1 MTQRAFSGHRERFEE
16 SRGNLKTLLLDFF
29 NRPFARERQGGWQCQ
44 MYELN
49 DTIVAVSSP
58 TSDKRVIVRITGPE
72 TIETCKQIFNSPIA
86 NHRLHRFR
94 WINADKSVK
103 SLIIDGTCG
112 VEAELNVDAQLYLFF
127 APHSYTGDDTAEIH
141 LHTNPAVTE
150 ALMGNLLGRG
160 LRMAGPGEFTA
171 RAYLNGKIDL
181 AQAEAVNEIIVSS
194 NGFQLAAAEKLL
206 SGRLS
211 ETTAKV
217 RSAMMDCLSL
227 IEAGLD
233 FSGED
238 IEFETGAEVIERL
251 LGVQEEL
258 EQVLHGSIRYESLID
273 LPAVGIAGAPNA
285 GKSSLLN
292 KLLGKER
299 SIVSHERKTTRDV
312 LTALCTL
319 EHCRC
324 VLFDCAGLVRE
335 TDNILDD
342 LAQQAAIEAL
352 RNSAVVVFCIDI
364 SKNTR
369 PRTQDPRHKSQDFC
383 LWAEEIGLWSLV
395 WSLGSV
401 GLIPVATKGDL
412 VSEPMLSNRL
422 AELNELF
429 GPAPKS
435 TPTNR
440 FSSID
445 NKADHS
451 KVNFGAGFLVTSAE
465 TGAGLELLR
474 NTIDRKI
481 IELESGFE
489 TAKSG
494 YTPLFEGTQSSV
506 ALTARHKQAVTEAIE
521 NVSESINELR
531 AGNDEV
537 AAMMLRAAY
546 QAISGIESA
555 TGSHVDEQILEQ
567 IFSRFCIGK

>member
-1 MTQRAFSGHRERFEE
+1 
-16 SRGNLKTLLLDFF
+16 
-29 NRPFARERQGGWQCQ
+29 
-44 MYELN
+44 MYDLN

-72 TIETCKQIFNSPIA
+72 TIETCKQIFNSPIT
-86 NHRLHRFR
+86 NHRLHKFR
-94 WINADKSVK
+94 WINTDKSVK
-103 SLIIDGTCG
+103 SLIIGGICG
-112 VEAELNVDAQLYLFF
+112 VDAELKIDAQLYLFLS
-127 APHSYTGDDTAEIH
+127 PHSYTGDDLAEIH
-141 LHTNPAVTE
+141 IHTNPAVTE
-150 ALMGNLLGRG
+150 VLIGNLLGKG

-194 NGFQLAAAEKLL
+194 NAFQLAAAEKLL

-227 IEAGLD
+227 TEAGLD
-233 FSGED
+233 FSAED
-238 IEFETGAEVIERL
+238 IELETGAEVIERL
-251 LGVQEEL
+251 LGVKKQL
-258 EQVLHGSIRYESLID
+258 EQLLTGSIRYESLID
-273 LPAVGIAGAPNA
+273 LPAVGITGAPNA

-299 SIVSHERKTTRDV
+299 SIVSHKRKTTRDV

-319 EHCRC
+319 THCRC
-324 VLFDCAGLVRE
+324 VLFDCAGLTPSLVARCSSHRSRA
-335 TDNILDD
+335 TGDGPRDVLDE

-352 RNSAVVVFCIDI
+352 RNSAVVVFCVDI
-364 SKNTR
+364 SKADWSEDISIRELIYSSCVEHDAYCVKENTQYAICD
-369 PRTQDPRHKSQDFC
+369 TK
-383 LWAEEIGLWSLV
+383 
-395 WSLGSV
+395 
-401 GLIPVATKGDL
+401 LIPVATKCDL
-412 VSEPMLSNRL
+412 VSERVLSNRL

-429 GPAPKS
+429 G
-435 TPTNR
+435 
-440 FSSID
+440 IEL
-445 NKADHS
+445 
-451 KVNFGAGFLVTSAE
+451 LVTSTE
-465 TGAGLELLR
+465 TGDGLELLR
-474 NTIDRKI
+474 ETIDRKI
-481 IELESGFE
+481 IELEPGFE
-489 TAKSG
+489 TAKSDA
-494 YTPLFEGTQSSV
+494 TPLFESTQSSV

-521 NVSESINELR
+521 NVSESISELR

-555 TGSHVDEQILEQ
+555 AGGHVDEQILEQ

>member
-1 MTQRAFSGHRERFEE
+1 
-16 SRGNLKTLLLDFF
+16 
-29 NRPFARERQGGWQCQ
+29 
-44 MYELN
+44 MYDLN

-58 TSDKRVIVRITGPE
+58 TSDERVIVRVTGPRA
-72 TIETCKQIFNSPIA
+72 IETCEQILDSSISALVEKQRS
-86 NHRLHRFR
+86 
-94 WINADKSVK
+94 
-103 SLIIDGTCG
+103 SL
-112 VEAELNVDAQLYLFF
+112 VEADVKIDDELEVKAQLYLFLS
-127 APHSYTGDDTAEIH
+127 PHSYTGDDIAEIH
-141 LHTNPAVTE
+141 IHTNTAVTE
-150 ALMGNLLGRG
+150 ALMDNLLDRG

-194 NGFQLAAAEKLL
+194 NAFQLAAAEKLL

-217 RSAMMDCLSL
+217 RSAIMDCLSL

-238 IEFETGAEVIERL
+238 IELETGADVVERL
-251 LGVQEEL
+251 LGVKEQL
-258 EQVLHGSIRYESLID
+258 EHLLTGSIRYETLID

-335 TDNILDD
+335 TDNILDE

-352 RNSAVVVFCIDI
+352 RNSAVVVFCVDI
-364 SKNTR
+364 SKA
-369 PRTQDPRHKSQDFC
+369 D
-383 LWAEEIGLWSLV
+383 WSEDISIRELTEPKIM
-395 WSLGSV
+395 
-401 GLIPVATKGDL
+401 IPVATKCDL
-412 VSEPMLSNRL
+412 VSEPVLSNRL
-422 AELNELF
+422 AELKEIF

-435 TPTNR
+435 TSANR
-440 FSSID
+440 FSSMD
-445 NKADHS
+445 NKTKHN
-451 KVNFGAGFLVTSAE
+451 KVDFGAGFLVTSAE

-474 NTIDRKI
+474 EAIDKKI
-481 IELESGFE
+481 IELEPGFE

-494 YTPLFEGTQSSV
+494 ATPLFEGTQSSV

-521 NVSESINELR
+521 NVSESTSELR

-546 QAISGIESA
+546 QVISGIESA
-555 TGSHVDEQILEQ
+555 TGGHVDEQILEQ